1 MTTAARAKSEFIIP
15 YQDCNQPQRLCGS
28 RICISTNGQF
38 RSSFHEFGVPRVLN
52 VGRKRAEGR
61 AIKVEGRVRTWRDQT
76 NKRCQVHLF
85 VLLLVYRQEDLL
97 RRCEGKEEED
107 TVRPLC
113 HPYTRFFY
121 LYTLKPSLNFYFFF
135 FKAISICPH
144 TVFRLGLLVKLT
156 CYRFLTVKPCFSFL
170 F

>member
-1 MTTAARAKSEFIIP
+1 M
-15 YQDCNQPQRLCGS
+15 
-28 RICISTNGQF
+28 
-38 RSSFHEFGVPRVLN
+38 PRVPN

-61 AIKVEGRVRTWRDQT
+61 AIKVEGRVWTWRDQT

-113 HPYTRFFY
+113 HPYTRFVY
-121 LYTLKPSLNFYFFF
+121 LYILKPSLNFYFFF

-144 TVFRLGLLVKLT
+144 TVFRLGLLPIT
-156 CYRFLTVKPCFSFL
+156 CKVDMLLFSNGKAMFFFL
-170 F
+170 FLKKETKK